1 MKSSQFVISE
11 FAASAQLL
19 QQSATALAEVVAR
32 VGDLMTTRLLAGH
45 KVLAFGNGGS
55 AADAQHF
62 ATELAGRYRRERRAL
77 PALALTTDTSMLTAV
92 GNDYGFERVFARQV
106 EALARPEDVVLGIS
120 TSGHSKNVLAGLQ
133 KAHEIGAATVALV
146 GANTSEVTPLAD
158 YVIAVPSTDTPR
170 IQEAHAVIIH
180 ILCDIVEQAVC
191 TEGK

>member
-1 MKSSQFVISE
+1 MKSSQFAISE

-32 VGDLMTTRLLAGH
+32 VGDLMITRILAGN

-62 ATELAGRYRRERRAL
+62 ATELAGRYRRERRGL

-92 GNDYGFERVFARQV
+92 SNDYGFEQVFARQV

-120 TSGHSKNVLAGLQ
+120 TSGRSPNVLAGLR
-133 KAHEIGAATVALV
+133 KAHEIGTATVALV
-146 GANTSEVTPLAD
+146 GANTSEVMPLAD

-170 IQEAHAVIIH
+170 IQEVHAVIIH

-191 TEGK
+191 AEGK